1 MSSKKYILGL
11 YVLFRLPAIPPEIGD
26 PMLNP
31 CSLPA
36 SVLESSVCT
45 FDFIQQTSYFPFIEA
60 SIQQTFVKNDLDAQ
74 KMIYFCIGP
83 DVSFELPCNMINN

>member
-74 KMIYFCIGP
+74 KMISFCIGP
-83 DVSFELPCNMINN
+83 DVSFELPVT